1 MTMGM
6 PAAMST
12 RAALIF
18 VIMPP
23 DPTVVPAS
31 PATSMT
37 AWSMRSTRPMR
48 RAPST
53 RCGFAS
59 YSPSMSDR
67 MTMRS
72 ASMRQAT
79 SAASVS
85 LSPKRICSTDTVSF
99 SFTTGTTPSSSRRR
113 SVSRACR

>member
-1 MTMGM
+1 
-6 PAAMST
+6 MST

-23 DPTVVPAS
+23 DPTVEPAS
-31 PATSMT
+31 PAAAMMSGPM
-37 AWSMRSTRPMR
+37 ASTRLMS
-48 RAPST
+48 RAST
-53 RCGFAS
+53 CVFGLAS

-72 ASMRQAT
+72 ASMRHAT

-85 LSPKRICSTDTVSF
+85 LSPKRICSTEMVSF
-99 SFTTGTTPSSSRRR
+99 SLTTGTTPSSSRR
-113 SVSRACR
+113 SNVSRACR